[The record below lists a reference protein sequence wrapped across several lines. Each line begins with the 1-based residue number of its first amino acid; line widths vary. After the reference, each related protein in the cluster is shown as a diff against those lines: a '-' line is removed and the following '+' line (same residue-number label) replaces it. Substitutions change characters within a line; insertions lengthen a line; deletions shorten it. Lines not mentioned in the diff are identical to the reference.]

1 MFWQNFRKAENKA
14 RRSILEMKPAPFFGP
29 FKKLQ
34 NQKQIILYGYSPHV
48 IPIPEDWDKSVHVTG
63 YWFLEQN
70 REWQPPIELVN
81 FLEAGTVPVYI
92 GFGSMVNRKAR
103 ETTDLVLEALEMSGQ
118 RGVLSAGWGGLKSED
133 LPDNVFMIDSIPFTW
148 LFPQMSA
155 VVHHGGAGTT
165 SIGLWAG
172 RSNGHYTFYG

>member
-1 MFWQNFRKAENKA
+1 MIEPVTRSGLAACQGTDLILGGIGGLFTGLAISEKIKIPFIQAYYYPFTPTCVFPNALVPLPNIQLPGWINKLSHHIARQMFWQNFRKAENKA

-70 REWQPPIELVN
+70 REWQPPIDLVN
-81 FLEAGTVPVYI
+81 FLE
-92 GFGSMVNRKAR
+92 SRNRASLYWFWK
-103 ETTDLVLEALEMSGQ
+103 
-118 RGVLSAGWGGLKSED
+118 
-133 LPDNVFMIDSIPFTW
+133 
-148 LFPQMSA
+148 
-155 VVHHGGAGTT
+155 HG
-165 SIGLWAG
+165 
-172 RSNGHYTFYG
+172 